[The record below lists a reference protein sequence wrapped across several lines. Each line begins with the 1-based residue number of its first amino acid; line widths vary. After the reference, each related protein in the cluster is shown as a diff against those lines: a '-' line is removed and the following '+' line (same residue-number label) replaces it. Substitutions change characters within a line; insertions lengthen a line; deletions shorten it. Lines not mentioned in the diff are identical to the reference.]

1 MAETSLAE
9 MISAASAADGPVFV
23 PPTAPRLGGVDPL
36 GLRQTNFDLM
46 DQVLPG
52 LNNVARHIRP
62 FVIVAWAWRRAR
74 HLAEKEDV
82 GKIKVDL
89 LMDFVDR
96 IEVIYA
102 WSQFLL
108 DANADLPGRQV
119 LGPLVRETHY
129 EFGGPAWKKRREE
142 RRYSTAFTAAVNYG
156 PGLKSLGWVDR
167 HPVHLEILVPTAAAE
182 RALDS
187 FEALIADRLDHPA
200 FSSLGSVSVSSDEV
214 LGWAEAWSFGT
225 VTDAEK
231 EAAAD
236 MLFGTLAPI
245 HRRLGGSLMLEA
257 VTNASTADVELVRST
272 MAGAPSGFTPPTI
285 LEETAARWRKLQIRQ
300 LFRLTL
306 ETLFSWILR
315 QLDERSKT
323 TEELVAA
330 FLEEAGI
337 DPELRTAETW
347 LEAGHLFEVGPT
359 DLMNRITE
367 VLADASRSGLAA
379 VVIDGLTFCI
389 ANAPDAGEH
398 FDRQDRLPLF
408 RAKREAAA
416 WEDAPAKQFARHVL
430 ETWVLAQHVYWSVG
444 RGLADARARG
454 RFILRLKV
462 VMDEGGW
469 TLAPGVPSAFTPRP
483 TPDRLQTALSLAT
496 ECDLL

>member
-1 MAETSLAE
+1 MAEASLAE
-9 MISAASAADGPVFV
+9 LASAASAAEGPVFV
-23 PPTAPRLGGVDPL
+23 PPTTPRLGGVDPL

-46 DQVLPG
+46 DQILPG

-74 HLAEKEDV
+74 YLAEKEDA

-96 IEVIYA
+96 VEVIYA

-108 DANADLPGRQV
+108 DPNADLPGRQV
-119 LGPLVRETHY
+119 LGPLVRETHF
-129 EFGGPAWKKRREE
+129 EFGGPAWKKRRDE

-167 HPVHLEILVPTAAAE
+167 HPVHAEILVPTAAAE
-182 RALDS
+182 RALDA

-200 FSSLGSVSVSSDEV
+200 FSTLGSVSVSSDEV
-214 LGWAEAWSFGT
+214 LGWAAAWSFGT

-236 MLFGTLAPI
+236 MLFGTLAPM

-257 VTNASTADVELVRST
+257 VANASTADVGLVRST
-272 MAGAPSGFTPPTI
+272 MAGAPSGFTPPTV
-285 LEETAARWRKLQIRQ
+285 LEETAARWRKLQVRQ

-315 QLDERSKT
+315 QLDDGSKT
-323 TEELVAA
+323 TEELVTA
-330 FLEEAGI
+330 FLDEAGI
-337 DPELRTAETW
+337 APEQRTAGTW

-359 DLMNRITE
+359 DLMDRMAE
-367 VLADASRSGLAA
+367 VLADGSRAGFAAAIVDGLA
-379 VVIDGLTFCI
+379 FSI

-398 FDRQDRLPLF
+398 FDRRDRLPLF
-408 RAKREAAA
+408 RAKHEAAA
-416 WEDAPAKQFARHVL
+416 WESAPAREFARHVL

-469 TLAPGVPSAFTPRP
+469 TLAPGVSSAFTPRP

-496 ECDLL
+496 ECGLL

>member
-1 MAETSLAE
+1 MAEVSLAE
-9 MISAASAADGPVFV
+9 MTAAASVAEGPVFV

-52 LNNVARHIRP
+52 LNNVARHVRP

-74 HLAEKEDV
+74 QLAEKQESGDI
-82 GKIKVDL
+82 KIDL
-89 LMDFVDR
+89 LLDFVDR

-108 DANADLPGRQV
+108 DSNADLPGRQV
-119 LGPLVRETHY
+119 LGPLLRETSY
-129 EFGGPAWKKRREE
+129 QFGGPAWKKRRQE
-142 RRYSTAFTAAVNYG
+142 RRYSTAFTAPVNYG
-156 PGLKSLGWVDR
+156 PGLKSLGWVEQ
-167 HPVHLEILVPTAAAE
+167 HPVHLEILVPTASAAP
-182 RALDS
+182 ALDA

-200 FSSLGSVSVSSDEV
+200 FSSLGSVSVSSDEAMD
-214 LGWAEAWSFGT
+214 WAAAWSFGT

-231 EAAAD
+231 EAAAS
-236 MLFGTLAPI
+236 MLFGLSAPTV
-245 HRRLGGSLMLEA
+245 RKNGGRLMLEA
-257 VTNASTADVELVRST
+257 VANAATAEVDRIRGT
-272 MAGAPSGFTPPTI
+272 MAGAPSAFNPATD
-285 LEETAARWRKLQIRQ
+285 LEETVTRWRQLQVRQ

-306 ETLFSWILR
+306 ETLFAWILR
-315 QLDERSKT
+315 QLDDRSKT

-330 FLEEAGI
+330 FLEEAGFGH
-337 DPELRTAETW
+337 EQRTSETW
-347 LEAGHLFEVGPT
+347 LEAGHLSGVGPT
-359 DLMNRITE
+359 DLMNRMTE
-367 VLADASRSGLAA
+367 VLADASRAGLAA
-379 VVIDGLTFCI
+379 VIVDGLAFSI
-389 ANAPDAGEH
+389 ANAPDAGEN
-398 FDRQDRLPLF
+398 FDRRDRLPLF
-408 RAKREAAA
+408 RAKHEAAA
-416 WEDAPAKQFARHVL
+416 WESAPAKEFTRHVL

-469 TLAPGVPSAFTPRP
+469 TLAPGVSSVFTPRP